1 MNPLHIQ
8 IVFPYK
14 DSSPTGLELSRMI
27 SFKLDDLLK
36 TLPPNKSHPQVL
48 VVRVPTC
55 LFRGIQLNLQWG
67 VRHIWNVQ
75 EKTGVWTMLRSS
87 ELEGSE
93 LMEGV
98 QQDSD
103 MFAWIF

>member
-1 MNPLHIQ
+1 
-8 IVFPYK
+8 
-14 DSSPTGLELSRMI
+14 MI

-87 ELEGSE
+87 ELEGS
-93 LMEGV
+93 GTNGRF
-98 QQDSD
+98 STG
-103 MFAWIF
+103 

>member
-1 MNPLHIQ
+1 
-8 IVFPYK
+8 
-14 DSSPTGLELSRMI
+14 MI